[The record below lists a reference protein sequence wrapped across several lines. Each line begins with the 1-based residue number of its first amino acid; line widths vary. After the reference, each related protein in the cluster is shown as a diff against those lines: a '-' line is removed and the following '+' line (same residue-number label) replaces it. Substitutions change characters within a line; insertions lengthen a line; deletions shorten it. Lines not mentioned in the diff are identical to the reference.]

1 MPLTVLL
8 CTDGS
13 ELAEAALAEGLVLLG
28 SPDRVVV
35 ATVIDAVDPTLVVG
49 TGMAGGVISP
59 EQAQREIDDRLEIA
73 RQQLATTASRPRPD
87 HAEQTVL
94 TGAPGPALCDLAAEL
109 PASVMVI
116 GTRGHGGLRR
126 AVLGSVSDHV
136 VRHAPCPV
144 VTCRP
149 AD

>member
-13 ELAEAALAEGLVLLG
+13 EVAEAALAEGLALLG
-28 SPDRVVV
+28 PPDRVVV

-59 EQAQREIDDRLEIA
+59 EVAQRELDDRLEIA
-73 RQQLATTASRPRPD
+73 RQLLATTAAGLGRPG
-87 HAEQTVL
+87 AEQTVL
-94 TGAPGPALCDLAAEL
+94 SGAPGPALCDLAAEL
-109 PASVMVI
+109 PASVIVI

-149 AD
+149 AE